1 MRPSKTKSGNKN
13 QEYITITQSF
23 SLLTGAGGLRTI
35 ELRITPRVVQR
46 GKNVTM
52 ACMYQVHDSGIYSV
66 KWYKGAQEFYRY
78 SPLESPTTRVLP
90 VNGVKVD
97 VSILASNIF

>member
-1 MRPSKTKSGNKN
+1 MEKN
-13 QEYITITQSF
+13 QQSHIILTQPF

-52 ACMYQVHDSGIYSV
+52 ACMYQLHDYGIYSV

-97 VSILASNIF
+97 VSFF